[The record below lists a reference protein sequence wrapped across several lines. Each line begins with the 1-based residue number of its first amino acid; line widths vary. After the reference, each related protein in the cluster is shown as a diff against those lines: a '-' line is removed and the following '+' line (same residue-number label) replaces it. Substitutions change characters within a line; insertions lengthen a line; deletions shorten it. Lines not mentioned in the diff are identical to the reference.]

1 MGVNETSNLEEMKM
15 IFEELSAEANALME
29 KTSRF
34 ITMPGGPKPVD
45 YKDDDDTDGEID
57 EYRDDF

>member
-1 MGVNETSNLEEMKM
+1 MDEMRM

-29 KTSRF
+29 KTSKF